1 MYVFLVE
8 ECEMKFRWHV
18 WRYDKQNREMI
29 SEGFDKTKLTFQW
42 QPLLMMT
49 VGILL
54 RWQSWDRSIH
64 TQFEFGRRLK
74 HPSWYTFQSLQAVH
88 RSFFY
93 SIIDNLDWWYL
104 LGSSTRYT
112 QSIHDDDNL
121 SVEFLNNPSPNLDEG
136 GDDYPNPMM
145 RVMTVLVLGLV

>member
-8 ECEMKFRWHV
+8 ECEMIFRWHV

-49 VGILL
+49 VWILL

-93 SIIDNLDWWYL
+93 SIIDSLGWLYL

-112 QSIHDDDNL
+112 QSIH
-121 SVEFLNNPSPNLDEG
+121 
-136 GDDYPNPMM
+136 GDDSPCFGTCLEFKLCKNED
-145 RVMTVLVLGLV
+145 TVLMHNESWNTVQEWCTV